1 MPAKTFQH
9 SWILCERPSSRFAK
23 LVCKWR
29 RADFASEFHACF
41 STIRFEAFWIESRP
55 AKDLNWEVTSSCDC
69 TLEIVSRNRE
79 SMQLKMLGEQRDQ
92 MVACHRRATM
102 MLMEAETRM
111 EECESEQKWFS
122 GEIDRLTKEMKRKAD
137 EMEATTEATTPVHGT
152 PATCIQSALAKPKEH
167 AMHLTCIQSALA
179 SNPKQHDHT
188 KWQHL
193 TRIQKALVKLNRHDK
208 TVW

>member
-1 MPAKTFQH
+1 MKQHACKDFQH

-41 STIRFEAFWIESRP
+41 STIRFEAFWIESWAGEGFELGGYIQLR
-55 AKDLNWEVTSSCDC
+55 LHSGDC
-69 TLEIVSRNRE
+69 PEKSRIHAAEDAWRA
-79 SMQLKMLGEQRDQ
+79 RDQ

-122 GEIDRLTKEMKRKAD
+122 GEIDRLTKEMKRKSRRD
-137 EMEATTEATTPVHGT
+137 GGDHGG
-152 PATCIQSALAKPKEH
+152 
-167 AMHLTCIQSALA
+167 
-179 SNPKQHDHT
+179 DHT
-188 KWQHL
+188 CSWHASHL
-193 TRIQKALVKLNRHDK
+193 HSKCPG
-208 TVW
+208 